1 MSVLRQAT
9 EVKTRVLI
17 LGAGFAGL
25 ECCKTLTD
33 QQFEVTL
40 IDRQNHHLFQP
51 LLYQVATA
59 SLTAPDI
66 AKPIR
71 EILADQANVTVLMDE
86 VIRVDLTKQL
96 IFSRGRSYDFDYLV
110 IALGAKTG

>member
-1 MSVLRQAT
+1 MSVVPPAMAP
-9 EVKTRVLI
+9 KTRVI
-17 LGAGFAGL
+17 VLGAGFAGL

-71 EILADQANVTVLMDE
+71 EILADQENVTVLMDE
-86 VIRVDLTKQL
+86 VTRVDLAKQL
-96 IFSRGRSYDFDYLV
+96 IVSQERNYS
-110 IALGAKTG
+110 